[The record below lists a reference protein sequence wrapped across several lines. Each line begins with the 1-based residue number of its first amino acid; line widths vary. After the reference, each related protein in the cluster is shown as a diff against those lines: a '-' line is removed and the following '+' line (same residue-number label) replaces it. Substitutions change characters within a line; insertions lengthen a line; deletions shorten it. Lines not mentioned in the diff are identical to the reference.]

1 MKEEIEKFIEVWGAM
16 GVLWGINRSMARVHA
31 FMMVQEDAVDLDS
44 ISKELNIS
52 RGNAS
57 MCLKELRNWR
67 VIHRVYKPGE
77 RKDYY
82 KVEENSWKVYY
93 NIMVERKKR
102 ELDPA
107 LAALRHLM
115 AESDV
120 TKCENINNRL
130 RDMEGLFSVIDK
142 ISSKALSNEKTSKIM
157 LDFFKNFTP

>member
-1 MKEEIEKFIEVWGAM
+1 MKEELEQFIEVWGAM

-31 FMMVQEDAVDLDS
+31 YMMVQEGEVDLDT

-67 VIHRVYKPGE
+67 VIHRVFKSGE

-82 KVEENSWKVYY
+82 RVEENSWKVYY

-102 ELDPA
+102 EFDPA
-107 LAALRHLM
+107 VAALRHLI
-115 AESDV
+115 AESDLV
-120 TKCENINNRL
+120 KIPSVNHRL
-130 RDMEGLFSVIDK
+130 KDMEELFSVMDK
-142 ISSKALSNEKTSKIM
+142 IATKALANERTSRIM
-157 LDFFKNFTP
+157 LDLIKNFTP